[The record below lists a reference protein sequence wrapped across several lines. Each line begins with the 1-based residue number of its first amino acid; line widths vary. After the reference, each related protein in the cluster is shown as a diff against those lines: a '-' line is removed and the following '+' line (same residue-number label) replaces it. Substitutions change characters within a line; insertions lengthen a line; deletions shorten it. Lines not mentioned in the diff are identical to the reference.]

1 CDERRPACSYCIRSN
16 GTGLCIYPSPAGGGA
31 GAARSES
38 SRRQS
43 SSNSHSSELG
53 SVPPGS
59 SGPAFDLLDL
69 TLMSHYTA
77 VTSLSMFAGEPQQ
90 KAWQRDIPMQA
101 GTHALLMHG
110 LLSVAALHLAF
121 LEPDQASVYR
131 PRALYHHDV
140 GIHLYNL
147 EMRNITA
154 DNSHILFA
162 FGVLLVI
169 WMYAS
174 PVVVA
179 QENRQLHDIID
190 LMELVRGC
198 RSLFML
204 HMQSIAAKPI
214 GSMADVVPRTDSTT
228 AQQERSL
235 LAVGRTMAE
244 LKRRVSDAGYER
256 AIEQL
261 RDVLLDSVARPQDIS
276 VVTIWPATVDDE
288 FWSRLKNQESRA
300 VFVFVHYALVLK
312 RYEAQWWWVR
322 GWSQGI
328 VDAVDHALTDFE
340 KGTLGWET
348 FLASMQE

>member
-1 CDERRPACSYCIRSN
+1 
-16 GTGLCIYPSPAGGGA
+16 
-31 GAARSES
+31 
-38 SRRQS
+38 
-43 SSNSHSSELG
+43 
-53 SVPPGS
+53 
-59 SGPAFDLLDL
+59 
-69 TLMSHYTA
+69 
-77 VTSLSMFAGEPQQ
+77 
-90 KAWQRDIPMQA
+90 
-101 GTHALLMHG
+101 
-110 LLSVAALHLAF
+110 
-121 LEPDQASVYR
+121 
-131 PRALYHHDV
+131 
-140 GIHLYNL
+140 
-147 EMRNITA
+147 
-154 DNSHILFA
+154 
-162 FGVLLVI
+162 
-169 WMYAS
+169 MYAS